1 VSARQT
7 LCGEDAAG
15 RLSAGLED
23 GMFFGKARRGIGTW
37 VSGSVWMGVLW
48 ALAVQAGAQ
57 DRPVP
62 KFEVYGGY
70 SYLYPNAV
78 ATGTLRGGLVP
89 LSSCLCDIRRG
100 AGATL
105 TYDFTRVLGLTA
117 DVSGHWSPSGATE
130 AERISRSSFYNA
142 SIGPKF
148 TLRTRHFSPFAEGL
162 VGAHRLTPELFSPDV
177 RVGIMAGGG
186 LDWNVGKHVAI
197 RIARADFVFSS
208 HRFGINSADPET
220 NVKGVR
226 LQSGVVW
233 SFGTHAPG
241 PLPAPAPVPVPVPA
255 LVAALAAPAAPS
267 VVCSAS
273 PAEMKSGESSTITAV
288 GTSAPGH
295 ALRYSYGS
303 SAGSVN
309 GSSTTAL
316 LSTAGVAA
324 GTIVVTCNVADDL
337 GQTASAE
344 TTVELEA
351 APLAA
356 VAATSPLCGVSFAR
370 DTRRP
375 ARVDNEAKACLDD
388 IALNLQRSP
397 DAQLAL
403 VGDAAA
409 GEPRRERLAAQRAV
423 DTKAYLVSEKGIDAA
438 RILVFSGS
446 GGEKTVSATLVPAG
460 ATFDSAQDR
469 PVDEGVV
476 KANTRR
482 TGGGPQRRR

>member
-1 VSARQT
+1 
-7 LCGEDAAG
+7 
-15 RLSAGLED
+15 
-23 GMFFGKARRGIGTW
+23 
-37 VSGSVWMGVLW
+37 
-48 ALAVQAGAQ
+48 
-57 DRPVP
+57 
-62 KFEVYGGY
+62 
-70 SYLYPNAV
+70 
-78 ATGTLRGGLVP
+78 
-89 LSSCLCDIRRG
+89 
-100 AGATL
+100 
-105 TYDFTRVLGLTA
+105 
-117 DVSGHWSPSGATE
+117 
-130 AERISRSSFYNA
+130 
-142 SIGPKF
+142 
-148 TLRTRHFSPFAEGL
+148 
-162 VGAHRLTPELFSPDV
+162 
-177 RVGIMAGGG
+177 
-186 LDWNVGKHVAI
+186 
-197 RIARADFVFSS
+197 
-208 HRFGINSADPET
+208 
-220 NVKGVR
+220 
-226 LQSGVVW
+226 
-233 SFGTHAPG
+233 
-241 PLPAPAPVPVPVPA
+241 VPA